1 MGSIDRYIFRTTLAS
16 FALVLV
22 SLTGVIWITQA
33 LRGIDLMTSQG
44 QTIVTFLGIT
54 SLVIPAL
61 VLIIAPIALMI
72 AISHTLN
79 KLATDSEIIVMN
91 AAGFSPFRLFRPF
104 FFATCV
110 VAAVV
115 AFIGAYLAPDGMRRI
130 KQWDAEITADVLT
143 NILQPGR
150 FAQLDQNLTI
160 RIRERLPGGVLA
172 GIFVDDRRDP
182 KERITII
189 ADHGTV
195 LKNESGSYLVL
206 EDGNLERFEAGKRD
220 PALVAFGRYAFDMS
234 KFSNRGRD
242 VALGIRERYLWELF
256 SPAENDPVYKQLSG
270 QFFAELHDRLMS
282 PLYPFAFAVLTFAFL
297 GTPRTTRQSRNFS
310 IGGSIVAVFGLRM
323 AGFACS
329 VMTVKTPA
337 DGARPVCD
345 AVRRD
350 RHRAVDD
357 RRRRR
362 GGTAGGADG
371 SHQQIQRPPCAAVQT
386 ARHSMSMMTNTLG
399 RYFAGRFLVSAV
411 GVFASIFVLL
421 VLVDYIEMVRKTSGL
436 ASASAFTVAQT
447 SLYRVPQLLEKL
459 MPFCVLIGAMTCYL
473 ALSRR
478 LELVVARA
486 AGVSAWQFISP
497 ALGSAIIL
505 GALATT
511 AYNPM
516 SANLR
521 ELSKRMEAEL
531 FGSAPGGG
539 IQDASGFWL
548 NQINSDGQ
556 SIINAARS
564 EQQGARL
571 TGLTVFR
578 FDTDLQF
585 KERIEAREATLEE
598 GRWAFKSVR
607 RYSLDKPPIDQ
618 ESYYLTTTL
627 TPAQVRNSFST
638 PETVSFWQLPGYIRS
653 SESSGFATAGYRLQ
667 YHKLIAQP
675 FLLAAMVML
684 AASVSLRFFRM
695 GGVQKMVL
703 SGVGAGFLLYV
714 LSKVTEDLSKAE
726 LMHPI
731 AAAWLPVCVG
741 GLTGFLALL
750 YQEDG

>member
-1 MGSIDRYIFRTTLAS
+1 
-16 FALVLV
+16 
-22 SLTGVIWITQA
+22 
-33 LRGIDLMTSQG
+33 
-44 QTIVTFLGIT
+44 
-54 SLVIPAL
+54 
-61 VLIIAPIALMI
+61 
-72 AISHTLN
+72 
-79 KLATDSEIIVMN
+79 
-91 AAGFSPFRLFRPF
+91 
-104 FFATCV
+104 
-110 VAAVV
+110 
-115 AFIGAYLAPDGMRRI
+115 
-130 KQWDAEITADVLT
+130 
-143 NILQPGR
+143 
-150 FAQLDQNLTI
+150 
-160 RIRERLPGGVLA
+160 
-172 GIFVDDRRDP
+172 
-182 KERITII
+182 
-189 ADHGTV
+189 
-195 LKNESGSYLVL
+195 
-206 EDGNLERFEAGKRD
+206 
-220 PALVAFGRYAFDMS
+220 
-234 KFSNRGRD
+234 
-242 VALGIRERYLWELF
+242 
-256 SPAENDPVYKQLSG
+256 
-270 QFFAELHDRLMS
+270 
-282 PLYPFAFAVLTFAFL
+282 
-297 GTPRTTRQSRNFS
+297 
-310 IGGSIVAVFGLRM
+310 
-323 AGFACS
+323 
-329 VMTVKTPA
+329 
-337 DGARPVCD
+337 
-345 AVRRD
+345 
-350 RHRAVDD
+350 
-357 RRRRR
+357 
-362 GGTAGGADG
+362 
-371 SHQQIQRPPCAAVQT
+371 
-386 ARHSMSMMTNTLG
+386 MSMMTNTLG

-436 ASASAFTVAQT
+436 VSASAITVAQT

-486 AGVSAWQFISP
+486 AGVSAWQFIAP
-497 ALGSAIIL
+497 ALASSLIL
-505 GALATT
+505 GTLATV

-531 FGSAPGGG
+531 FGSSPGGG

-548 NQINSDGQ
+548 NQVNSDGQ
-556 SIINAARS
+556 WIINAARS
-564 EQQGARL
+564 EQQGVRL
-571 TGLTVFR
+571 TGLTLFR
-578 FDTDLQF
+578 FGPGPKLEF
-585 KERIEAREATLEE
+585 EERIEAREASLEE
-598 GRWAFKSVR
+598 GRWAFKTVR
-607 RYSLDKPPIDQ
+607 RYSLNKPPVDQ
-618 ESYYLTTTL
+618 ETYYLPTTL

>member
-1 MGSIDRYIFRTTLAS
+1 
-16 FALVLV
+16 
-22 SLTGVIWITQA
+22 
-33 LRGIDLMTSQG
+33 
-44 QTIVTFLGIT
+44 
-54 SLVIPAL
+54 
-61 VLIIAPIALMI
+61 
-72 AISHTLN
+72 
-79 KLATDSEIIVMN
+79 
-91 AAGFSPFRLFRPF
+91 
-104 FFATCV
+104 
-110 VAAVV
+110 
-115 AFIGAYLAPDGMRRI
+115 
-130 KQWDAEITADVLT
+130 
-143 NILQPGR
+143 
-150 FAQLDQNLTI
+150 
-160 RIRERLPGGVLA
+160 
-172 GIFVDDRRDP
+172 
-182 KERITII
+182 
-189 ADHGTV
+189 
-195 LKNESGSYLVL
+195 
-206 EDGNLERFEAGKRD
+206 
-220 PALVAFGRYAFDMS
+220 
-234 KFSNRGRD
+234 
-242 VALGIRERYLWELF
+242 
-256 SPAENDPVYKQLSG
+256 
-270 QFFAELHDRLMS
+270 
-282 PLYPFAFAVLTFAFL
+282 
-297 GTPRTTRQSRNFS
+297 
-310 IGGSIVAVFGLRM
+310 
-323 AGFACS
+323 
-329 VMTVKTPA
+329 
-337 DGARPVCD
+337 
-345 AVRRD
+345 
-350 RHRAVDD
+350 
-357 RRRRR
+357 
-362 GGTAGGADG
+362 
-371 SHQQIQRPPCAAVQT
+371 
-386 ARHSMSMMTNTLG
+386 MSMMTNTIG

-436 ASASAFTVAQT
+436 VSVSAIAVAET
-447 SLYRVPQLLEKL
+447 SLFRVPQLLEKL
-459 MPFCVLIGAMTCYL
+459 MPFCVLVGAMTCYL

-486 AGVSAWQFISP
+486 AGVSAWQFIAP
-497 ALGSAIIL
+497 ALGSSILLGII
-505 GALATT
+505 ATT

-539 IQDASGFWL
+539 IQDAAGFWL

-564 EQQGARL
+564 EQQGVRL

-578 FDTDLQF
+578 FDPALQF
-585 KERIEAREATLEE
+585 QERIEAREASLEE
-598 GRWAFKSVR
+598 GRWVFKSVR
-607 RYSLDKPPIDQ
+607 RYSMDKPPIDQ
-618 ESYYLTTTL
+618 DSYYLATTL

-638 PETVSFWQLPGYIRS
+638 PETVSFWQLPTYIRS

>member
-1 MGSIDRYIFRTTLAS
+1 MSIL
-16 FALVLV
+16 
-22 SLTGVIWITQA
+22 
-33 LRGIDLMTSQG
+33 
-44 QTIVTFLGIT
+44 
-54 SLVIPAL
+54 
-61 VLIIAPIALMI
+61 
-72 AISHTLN
+72 
-79 KLATDSEIIVMN
+79 
-91 AAGFSPFRLFRPF
+91 
-104 FFATCV
+104 
-110 VAAVV
+110 
-115 AFIGAYLAPDGMRRI
+115 
-130 KQWDAEITADVLT
+130 
-143 NILQPGR
+143 
-150 FAQLDQNLTI
+150 
-160 RIRERLPGGVLA
+160 
-172 GIFVDDRRDP
+172 
-182 KERITII
+182 
-189 ADHGTV
+189 
-195 LKNESGSYLVL
+195 
-206 EDGNLERFEAGKRD
+206 
-220 PALVAFGRYAFDMS
+220 
-234 KFSNRGRD
+234 
-242 VALGIRERYLWELF
+242 
-256 SPAENDPVYKQLSG
+256 
-270 QFFAELHDRLMS
+270 
-282 PLYPFAFAVLTFAFL
+282 
-297 GTPRTTRQSRNFS
+297 
-310 IGGSIVAVFGLRM
+310 
-323 AGFACS
+323 
-329 VMTVKTPA
+329 
-337 DGARPVCD
+337 
-345 AVRRD
+345 
-350 RHRAVDD
+350 
-357 RRRRR
+357 
-362 GGTAGGADG
+362 
-371 SHQQIQRPPCAAVQT
+371 
-386 ARHSMSMMTNTLG
+386 TNTLG

-436 ASASAFTVAQT
+436 VSASAVTVAQT

-486 AGVSAWQFISP
+486 AGVSAWQFIAP
-497 ALGSAIIL
+497 ALASAIIL
-505 GALATT
+505 GIIATI

-539 IQDASGFWL
+539 IQDAAGFWL
-548 NQINSDGQ
+548 NQINNEGQ
-556 SIINAARS
+556 TIINAARS
-564 EQQGARL
+564 ERQGVRL

-578 FDTDLQF
+578 FDTGLQF

-598 GRWAFKSVR
+598 GRWAFTSVR
-607 RYSLDKPPIDQ
+607 RFSLDQPPIDQ
-618 ESYYLTTTL
+618 ETYYLTTTL